1 LCTYV
6 NGGRPVGHP
15 RAGNHRQARYGAS
28 AGSLRFPPRS
38 PLAQYRRGPCL
49 LTGVRPM
56 TVHHAAGT
64 GTRSFIAPGSAVSLV
79 ASLHALSGRKPRLRL
94 RRMEDYGM
102 IAVAPKTPS
111 SSQAGTAPE
120 SGGILFCAPLRRE
133 CSGWKASREGRS
145 LRLPVRRLGSRRPR
159 SCRKADHRNT
169 E

>member
-1 LCTYV
+1 VLV
-6 NGGRPVGHP
+6 RDRFGFR
-15 RAGNHRQARYGAS
+15 RAAPWRGTVAD
-28 AGSLRFPPRS
+28 
-38 PLAQYRRGPCL
+38 LAL

-56 TVHHAAGT
+56 TVRHAAGT

-145 LRLPVRRLGSRRPR
+145 SRLPVRRFGLPAPAVMA
-159 SCRKADHRNT
+159 RKADHRKP